1 MNQKNVAVWAAR
13 VQVYVD
19 NYTVSVSKIVQQV
32 LLDTLA
38 ITVNAVRHKLDPSYV
53 AEAAGVAIR
62 QEFPKVYFALYSV
75 ISKEYGKEYVR
86 VFAPSFKDDDFETW
100 DPYEDEAM
108 RNWINTTTAVKIT
121 KIAAST
127 QAGIRALI
135 DEAVRTG
142 DGIDNISRNLQQLY
156 GFSVQRATK
165 IARTEVLSAVNAT
178 SHFVMGKFIGGSNMR
193 KSWLATNDK
202 RTRHTHLAANGQGQE
217 YDTPFEVGGSKLMFP
232 GDTSLGAA
240 GKEVIAC
247 RCTVLYYAK

>member
-1 MNQKNVAVWAAR
+1 MTRKNNAVWAAR

-19 NYTVSVSKIVQQV
+19 NFTVAVSKIV
-32 LLDTLA
+32 LSALSDTLEVT
-38 ITVNAVRHKLDPSYV
+38 INALRYKLDASYI
-53 AEAAGVAIR
+53 AEAAAVTIR
-62 QEFPKVYFALYSV
+62 QEFPKVYFVVYSV
-75 ISKEYGKEYVR
+75 LSKEYGKDYVR
-86 VFAPSFKDDDFETW
+86 TFAPRFKADEFDEW

-108 RNWINTTTAVKIT
+108 RNWINTTTATKIS
-121 KIAAST
+121 KIAAAT
-127 QAGIRALI
+127 QASIRALI

-156 GFSVQRATK
+156 GFSSSRATK